1 MPTGPAAARA
11 SRHTLP
17 AAAATL
23 PHTPF
28 FSTPEQRCAL
38 ARQRFF
44 DEGQRPS
51 GLVPEPV
58 IQSWTRC
65 VTEGLNPG
73 QQPDFEPVS
82 RSRVSA
88 VLARRHSLLEAARG
102 ELDQLDQVLAG
113 TRAKALLCDRQ
124 GVVVRATPTERH
136 EGILIHLGARI
147 GVDLG
152 EAHMGTT
159 APGVTARTG
168 LTCAV
173 MGPEHFFA
181 DIVPMY
187 CSAAPIHDTRGTL
200 VGVLDL
206 SIEGQRFGF
215 DAQAL
220 VNLSATAIENRL
232 LKAQSREL
240 LLLHF
245 QAQPGWMG
253 TPMEGLAGVDGRGRL
268 AWINPCGAR
277 LLGLEAS
284 QARDRPAGE
293 LLGLELA
300 ELLLRCG
307 GDRPQPWRSPCG
319 LTLWLRV
326 EAPARELHGA
336 RSCLATGP
344 AQAVQPDTP
353 PLPPLS
359 APSAPAV
366 DANTDTDA
374 APSLA
379 DASRRLIEDT
389 LAAHGGNISRA
400 ARALGVSRG
409 LLYRRLRSEGAAP
422 LPGWSER
429 PGPSTD
435 PPADRSVD

>member
-1 MPTGPAAARA
+1 MGRIAPSQADAA
-11 SRHTLP
+11 
-17 AAAATL
+17 L
-23 PHTPF
+23 PHNPF

-51 GLVPEPV
+51 GLVPESV

-65 VTEGLNPG
+65 VTEGLKPS

-113 TRAKALLCDRQ
+113 THAKALLCDRQ
-124 GVVVRATPTERH
+124 GVVVRATPTDRH
-136 EGILIHLGARI
+136 EGLLIHLGTRV
-147 GVDLG
+147 GVNLG
-152 EAHMGTT
+152 ETHMGTT
-159 APGVTARTG
+159 APGITARTASAC
-168 LTCAV
+168 TV

-181 DIVPMY
+181 GIVPMY
-187 CSAAPIHDTRGTL
+187 CAAAPIHDTRGAL

-215 DAQAL
+215 DAHAL
-220 VNLSATAIENRL
+220 VSLTATAIENRL
-232 LKAQSREL
+232 LVAQSREL
-240 LLLHF
+240 LVLRF

-253 TPMEGLAGVDGRGRL
+253 TPVEGLAGVDGHGRL

-277 LLGLEAS
+277 LLGLEA
-284 QARDRPAGE
+284 ARACGQPSGE
-293 LLGLELA
+293 VLGLELT
-300 ELLLRCG
+300 ELLARCG
-307 GDRPQPWRSPCG
+307 RDAALPWRSPCG

-326 EAPARELHGA
+326 TAPAREGQ
-336 RSCLATGP
+336 P
-344 AQAVQPDTP
+344 AGERALQATP
-353 PLPPLS
+353 PPAPAAAPLPLADTAGLPPPGS
-359 APSAPAV
+359 PPR
-366 DANTDTDA
+366 TEA
-374 APSLA
+374 ASLA
-379 DASRRLIEDT
+379 DANRQLIEGT

-409 LLYRRLRSEGAAP
+409 LLYRRLRSPAEGAPPVVEPDDGDAAA
-422 LPGWSER
+422 R
-429 PGPSTD
+429 RGPSE
-435 PPADRSVD
+435 